1 MIEFRRI
8 LVSILAAMVLA
19 GCGAGDSF
27 QLTTDPVGT
36 KIVTGRFSP
45 SLLESDSSF
54 VWYPHEFKSFNPD
67 SSSVAPISTHAAN
80 LHFIVVGG
88 TWCSDTR
95 RELPRFFKTLAVAHV
110 DGEKVE
116 LYGVDRSKV
125 SQDGLTERYNINRV
139 PTFIVFLQGQE
150 VGRIVEF
157 SKPGIDIEL
166 ANILRE
172 K

>member
-1 MIEFRRI
+1 MIDFRTG
-8 LVSILAAMVLA
+8 LASILTLLFLG

-27 QLTTDPVGT
+27 QLTMDPVGT

-54 VWYPHEFKSFNPD
+54 VWYRQDYTSFNPD
-67 SSSVAPISTHAAN
+67 SSSVAFVSAHASD

-88 TWCSDTR
+88 TWCGDTK
-95 RELPRFFKTLAVAHV
+95 RELPRFFKTLASAHV
-110 DGEKVE
+110 AVEKVE

-125 SQDGLTERYNINRV
+125 SNDGLTERYNITRV
-139 PTFIVFLQGQE
+139 PTFIVFLQGKE
-150 VGRIVEF
+150 EGRIVEF

-166 ANILRE
+166 ANILRR